1 MRLLIGERYRPIL
14 EKSLKYQGVEPL
26 WMPDNPCFDPRL
38 SGHADLG
45 LLCCGKQAVAS
56 KGLCSEIVNLL
67 TNRGYE
73 IQYAQGEEGAA
84 YPGDV
89 RLCLCDTGRFLI
101 CNPNTADP
109 VAMRMFG
116 WREIVP
122 VKQGY
127 SRCAVCVVNEDSII
141 TADRGIAEKA
151 RSAGLDVLL
160 IKSGSIELPGFS
172 EGFIGGATI
181 RLAPDKIAF
190 VGSLDQHPDKEAV
203 LCFLQRK
210 GVKAVFLKPGAL
222 LDIGSAVTL
231 P

>member
-1 MRLLIGERYRPIL
+1 MRLLIGERYRPFL
-14 EKSLKYQGVEPL
+14 EKSLKYQGIEPL

-38 SGHADLG
+38 AGHADLG

-56 KGLCSEIVNLL
+56 NGLHPEIVNLL

-73 IQYAQGEEGAA
+73 IKDAQGEEGAA
-84 YPGDV
+84 YPGDAG
-89 RLCLCDTGRFLI
+89 LCLCDTGRYLI

-116 WREIVP
+116 RREIIP

-141 TADRGIAEKA
+141 TADRGIADKA

-160 IKSGSIELPGFS
+160 IKNGSIELPGFS
-172 EGFIGGATI
+172 EGFIGGASI

-190 VGSLDQHPDKEAV
+190 VGSLDLHPDKEAI
-203 LCFLQRK
+203 LYFLQRK
-210 GVKAVFLKPGAL
+210 GVKAVFLKTGAL